1 MKGTRG
7 QSEPR
12 RAAGPLPS
20 IVHKEINVHFPRL
33 PVAVAALSALCL
45 TASAGVA
52 SAATAPSISPA
63 PSRLTFV
70 PPSVGPLVV
79 SLGATI
85 IDGQMISPGLNVSTT
100 GTTLPPITFTPPS
113 ATTFPINGTPVH

>member
-1 MKGTRG
+1 M
-7 QSEPR
+7 
-12 RAAGPLPS
+12 
-20 IVHKEINVHFPRL
+20 HFPRL
-33 PVAVAALSALCL
+33 PVAAAALSALCL

-52 SAATAPSISPA
+52 NAATAPSISQA
-63 PSRLTFV
+63 PSGLLTFV
-70 PPSVGPLVV
+70 PPSVGPLSV

-100 GTTLPPITFTPPS
+100 GTTLPPITWTPPS